1 MTDDVPYE
9 NLENKE
15 NILVSSSSSLSSLSS
30 HSSISSINS
39 DLDCSICFEAFEKN
53 NKIILPCCEKKICS
67 KCVFD
72 WHLKKRGET
81 CMFCR
86 ARIVEISPV
95 PTERSITIINSDLS
109 LRSRERPD
117 RRYCVNCV
125 IFGFVGLIM
134 IIIYFYNI
142 PTSNDNFYNYTV

>member
-15 NILVSSSSSLSSLSS
+15 NTLLSSSSSLSSHSS

-109 LRSRERPD
+109 LDSSERPD
-117 RRYCVNCV
+117 RRYCINCV
-125 IFGFVGLIM
+125 VLGFAGLIM
-134 IIIYFYNI
+134 IIIYLYNTPI
-142 PTSNDNFYNYTV
+142 NYDNNNNYTK